1 MSAYLDFAGRNWE
14 LFLLLFVIIGLLVW
28 DIVRRQMSGVKGV
41 TALQLPQLTRDPT
54 VLIDISDAG
63 EFKKG
68 HIPNAINIPLKKISE
83 DKSLEKHKNKN
94 VVVIC
99 RAGNRSVSAGRLL
112 MKNGFEKV
120 FTLTGGM
127 IAWNKEKLPLE
138 KG

>member
-1 MSAYLDFAGRNWE
+1 MSTYLDFAGRNWE
-14 LFLLLFVIIGLLVW
+14 LFLLLFVIIGILVW

-54 VLIDISDAG
+54 VLVDISDAG
-63 EFKKG
+63 DFKKS
-68 HIPNAINIPLKKISE
+68 HIPNAINIPLKKIGE

-94 VVVIC
+94 IVIIC

-112 MKNGFEKV
+112 MKNGFENV
-120 FTLTGGM
+120 YTLTGGM
-127 IAWNKEKLPLE
+127 MAWNKEKLPLE